1 MSYSTIDWVYNQNLP
16 AQEKLILVYIA
27 KCENPNE
34 PCFASVKHLAN
45 KCGVSTRTIQRIL
58 KKLCSAGYVISTPR
72 FRSDGSQ
79 TSNFYTVNVIEN
91 DTAVSPPHD
100 INVAGGSGSIGSPP
114 TVDKVTDQEL
124 PKKTKSK
131 TPLREAL
138 GNVSQLAYPGGLSM
152 HSKSSVDRILQGIS
166 LDDAQ
171 MLLDELAGA
180 MANGLIRKAPEYW
193 LSGVAMKYR
202 AGQFRANLGLEIA
215 RERKRK
221 SAMPAQER
229 QNAQVLEIN
238 REIGNKVLAKLQ
250 RNRPN
255 Q

>member
-1 MSYSTIDWVYNQNLP
+1 M
-16 AQEKLILVYIA
+16 
-27 KCENPNE
+27 
-34 PCFASVKHLAN
+34 
-45 KCGVSTRTIQRIL
+45 
-58 KKLCSAGYVISTPR
+58 
-72 FRSDGSQ
+72 
-79 TSNFYTVNVIEN
+79 
-91 DTAVSPPHD
+91 
-100 INVAGGSGSIGSPP
+100 AGGSGSIGSPP
-114 TVDKVTDQEL
+114 AVAKVTDQEL

-131 TPLREAL
+131 TPRREAIA
-138 GNVSQLAYPGGLSM
+138 NVLQLTYPGGLSM

-180 MANGLIRKAPEYW
+180 MANGFIRKAPEYW

-202 AGQFRANLGLEIA
+202 AGQFRANLGIEIA
-215 RERKRK
+215 RDRKQK

-238 REIGNKVLAKLQ
+238 REIGNKFLAKLQ

>member
-1 MSYSTIDWVYNQNLP
+1 MSYSTIDWVYNQKLP

-27 KCENPNE
+27 KCENPSE
-34 PCFASVKHLAN
+34 PCFASVRHLAN
-45 KCGVSTRTIQRIL
+45 KCGVSTRTIQRVL
-58 KKLCSAGYVISTPR
+58 KKLCSAGYVTSTPR

-79 TSNFYTVNVIEN
+79 TSNFYTINVIEN

-100 INVAGGSGSIGSPP
+100 INVAGGSGRIGSPP
-114 TVDKVTDQEL
+114 TVAKVTDQEL

-131 TPLREAL
+131 TPPREAL
-138 GNVSQLAYPGGLSM
+138 ANVLQLTYPDGLSM
-152 HSKSSVDRILQGIS
+152 HAKSSADQILQGIS

-202 AGQFRANLGLEIA
+202 AGQFRANLGIEIA
-215 RERKRK
+215 RDRMRK
-221 SAMPAQER
+221 SAMPVQER
-229 QNAQVLEIN
+229 QNTHVLEIN
-238 REIGNKVLAKLQ
+238 REIGNKFLAKLQ

>member
-1 MSYSTIDWVYNQNLP
+1 
-16 AQEKLILVYIA
+16 
-27 KCENPNE
+27 
-34 PCFASVKHLAN
+34 
-45 KCGVSTRTIQRIL
+45 
-58 KKLCSAGYVISTPR
+58 
-72 FRSDGSQ
+72 
-79 TSNFYTVNVIEN
+79 
-91 DTAVSPPHD
+91 
-100 INVAGGSGSIGSPP
+100 
-114 TVDKVTDQEL
+114 VTDQEL

-131 TPLREAL
+131 TPPREAL
-138 GNVSQLAYPGGLSM
+138 ENVFQLTYPDGLSM
-152 HSKSSVDRILQGIS
+152 HAKSSADRILQGLS

-202 AGQFRANLGLEIA
+202 AGQFRANLGIEIA
-215 RERKRK
+215 RDRMRK

-229 QNAQVLEIN
+229 QNTHALEIN
-238 REIGNKVLAKLQ
+238 REIGNKFLAKLQ